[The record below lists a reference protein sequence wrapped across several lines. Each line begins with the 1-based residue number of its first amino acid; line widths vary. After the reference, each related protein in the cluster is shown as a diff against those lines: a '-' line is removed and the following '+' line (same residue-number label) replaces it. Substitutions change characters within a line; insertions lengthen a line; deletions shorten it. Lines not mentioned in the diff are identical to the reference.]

1 MTREGGNK
9 IMFGKGDYVYYASGG
24 ICRVEDLQYA
34 PIDGMPADR
43 LYYVLRS
50 LHDANGVIYLP
61 TDCTTVFLRPLLTK
75 DEANALLGKVSEL
88 PVLSAPDAKALRTNY
103 IDAMKKHDPYEWLRV
118 IKTIH
123 ERASRLAT
131 VSRTQRLSE
140 TERSYGEEAKKYLF
154 TELSIVLDVPR
165 EQMESQI
172 FGAFAEAE

>member
-1 MTREGGNK
+1 
-9 IMFGKGDYVYYASGG
+9 MFGKGDYVYYASGG

-50 LHDANGVIYLP
+50 LHDANGIIYLP

-75 DEANALLGKVSEL
+75 KEANNLLQDISEL
-88 PVLSAPDAKALRTNY
+88 PVFSAPNAKALRVSYTE
-103 IDAMKKHDPYEWLRV
+103 AMKKHDPYEWLRI

-123 ERASRLAT
+123 DRAAKLAT
-131 VSRTQRLSE
+131 VSRTQKLSE
-140 TERSYGEEAKKYLF
+140 TERSYGEEAGKYLF
-154 TELSIVLDVPR
+154 TELSIVLNIPR